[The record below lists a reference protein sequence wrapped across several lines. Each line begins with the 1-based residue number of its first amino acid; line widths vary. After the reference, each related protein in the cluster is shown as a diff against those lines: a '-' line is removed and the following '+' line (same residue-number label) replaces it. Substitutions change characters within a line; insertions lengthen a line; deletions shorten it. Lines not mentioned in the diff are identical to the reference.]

1 VTTYPVL
8 RLHDV
13 LLVSLHDDLGDE
25 DALRLQGDIA
35 ERVAEVTPRGV
46 LLDLSAVDIVDSFL
60 ARVVHDMA
68 AVTATMDA
76 VTVVVGIRPAV
87 AITMAELGLDLGG
100 LRTALTVDAGLRVLQ
115 ARDEV
120 RDREQT

>member
-1 VTTYPVL
+1 MTTQPVI
-8 RLHDV
+8 RLDDV
-13 LLVSLHDDLGDE
+13 LLVSLHSDMGDE
-25 DALRLQGDIA
+25 DAIRLQDDIA
-35 ERVAEVTPRGV
+35 DRVASVAPRGV
-46 LLDLSAVDIVDSFL
+46 LLDLSAVEIIDSFL

-100 LRTALTVDAGLRVLQ
+100 LCTALTVDAGLRELR

-120 RDREQT
+120 RDRERP

>member
-1 VTTYPVL
+1 MTTHPVL
-8 RLHDV
+8 RLDDV
-13 LLVSLHDDLGDE
+13 LFVSLHSDLGDE
-25 DALRLQGDIA
+25 DALRLQEDIA
-35 ERVAEVTPRGV
+35 SQVADAAPRGV

-100 LRTALTVDAGLRVLQ
+100 LRTALSVDAGLRAVR
-115 ARDEV
+115 AHDEA
-120 RDREQT
+120 RDRERT